1 MENNIFKFEKF
12 VSSKRFYYEDYSVKL
27 KNARHERKP
36 YRSEFHRDFDRLIF
50 SKSFRRLA
58 KKTQVHPL
66 ADNDNTH
73 NRLTH
78 SLETSSVA
86 RSLGLILGN
95 YIEEERRSITSTK
108 DENCDPSYNPHDIST
123 IIQAACLAHDIGNPP
138 FGHAGEDVIKNWFS
152 EHLEKKDNLNL
163 DEQEKCDLMN
173 FDGNPQG
180 FRLVT
185 KLENNFYK
193 GGLGLTITTLAAMVK
208 YPCFSGKN
216 DRKFG
221 FYKSER
227 EIANK
232 IFDEFGLVKWDL
244 TNKENIYLRHPLSY
258 LSEVADDIC
267 YSLLDISDAVEM
279 GILDTNDKNIKE
291 LFSLLMDNAKFSE
304 IINDK
309 NLTSSS
315 KIGKLCAIAINNLT
329 MHAADVYINN
339 FERFIDS
346 RNGIKDLLSIFTDKN
361 LQDGVLFAK
370 RLSTEKI
377 FVEDEKVK
385 LEIAANELMGTILD
399 LFVNAVEDLDNK
411 KDINKVSF
419 KNQKILKLMK
429 VHQPSPNASLYEK
442 YQCVLD
448 YVSGMTDNFAVTL
461 AQQLKGVR
469 SSFQRI

>member
-1 MENNIFKFEKF
+1 MEKNVFKFDNF
-12 VSSKRFYYEDYSVKL
+12 ISSKRFCFENYSLKL
-27 KNARHERKP
+27 KDTKNEREP

-66 ADNDNTH
+66 ADNDNIH

-95 YIEEERRSITSTK
+95 YIEEERRSMTSAEG
-108 DENCDPSYNPHDIST
+108 ENYEPSYNSHDIST
-123 IIQAACLAHDIGNPP
+123 IIQAAYLAHDIGNPP

-152 EHLEKKDNLNL
+152 EHLNKKTDLSL
-163 DEQEKCDLMN
+163 DDQEKNDLMN

-180 FRLVT
+180 FRIVT
-185 KLENNFYK
+185 KLENDRNN
-193 GGLGLTITTLAAMVK
+193 GGLSLTITTLGAMIK
-208 YPCFSGKN
+208 YPCFSDKS
-216 DRKFG
+216 DKKFG
-221 FYKSER
+221 FYKSEKDTVN
-227 EIANK
+227 EIFK
-232 IFDEFGLVKWDL
+232 EFGLIKKDSAIDW
-244 TNKENIYLRHPLSY
+244 NIYLRHPLSY

-279 GILDTNDKNIKE
+279 GILDIDDKNIKE
-291 LFSLLMDNAKFSE
+291 LFSLLMNNTKFSE

-309 NLTSSS
+309 NLSPSS
-315 KIGKLCAIAINNLT
+315 KVGKLCAIAINNLT
-329 MHAADVYINN
+329 MHAANIYINN
-339 FERFIDS
+339 FDRFIDS

-361 LQDGVLFAK
+361 LHDGVLFAK
-370 RLSTEKI
+370 QLGSEKI
-377 FVEDEKVK
+377 FVEDEKLK
-385 LEIAANELMGTILD
+385 LEIAANEIMGTILD
-399 LFVNAVEDLDNK
+399 LFVSAVEDLDGK

-419 KNQKILKLMK
+419 INQKILKLMK
-429 VHQPSPNASLYEK
+429 VPQPSPNASLYEK

-448 YVSGMTDNFAVTL
+448 YVAGMTDNFAVTL
-461 AQQLKGVR
+461 AQQIKGVR